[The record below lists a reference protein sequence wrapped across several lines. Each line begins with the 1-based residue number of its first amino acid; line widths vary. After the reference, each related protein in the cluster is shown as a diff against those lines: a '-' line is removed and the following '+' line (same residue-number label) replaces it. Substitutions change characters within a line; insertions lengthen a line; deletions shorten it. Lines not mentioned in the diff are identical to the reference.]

1 MAGHQEKWLKS
12 TGCLGQNQQERG
24 CAVLGREWSLG
35 SASVLGDSSQD
46 DADLN
51 DSKTACIVV
60 VV

>member
-1 MAGHQEKWLKS
+1 MIEQLTHTSVWG
-12 TGCLGQNQQERG
+12 QERG

-35 SASVLGDSSQD
+35 SASVLGDSSQG